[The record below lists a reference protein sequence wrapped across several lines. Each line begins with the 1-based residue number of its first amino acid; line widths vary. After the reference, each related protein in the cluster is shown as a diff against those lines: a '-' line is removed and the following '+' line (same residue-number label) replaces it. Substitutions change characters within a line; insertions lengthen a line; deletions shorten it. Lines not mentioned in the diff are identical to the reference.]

1 METLLD
7 DSGGTMGMTWP
18 GDASTYILHRKP
30 AWIHAMTESGTY
42 HTSLAYSLNRV
53 RWQTSRIKSHHR
65 Q

>member
-7 DSGGTMGMTWP
+7 DTGGTMGMTSP
-18 GDASTYILHRKP
+18 NDASKCILHRKP
-30 AWIHAMTESGTY
+30 AWIYAMTGSGTY
-42 HTSLAYSLNRV
+42 QTPLAYSLNTV